1 MVTSNFFH
9 IAGLYLGLHP
19 ANERRRYKVNAVSHW
34 LGANLESALY
44 RINTGVPTEHSC
56 TTWLATPTDHRIQKR
71 KIINKSSGHNERGL
85 TPLDY
90 QGTKGYQY
98 IMVHYCTLIRNKI
111 WIKTYVTLWT
121 QQKYTFTSNS
131 HGQALWCLIYIY
143 TVECHYK
150 AVQFTIVL
158 HTALQ
163 WLW

>member
-1 MVTSNFFH
+1 MVTSKFFH

-56 TTWLATPTDHRIQKR
+56 TIWLATPTDHRIQKR

-98 IMVHYCTLIRNKI
+98 IVVHYCTVIRKKYEVKLMWHFEPNKNTLSRLIPMARLCGVLF
-111 WIKTYVTLWT
+111 TYI
-121 QQKYTFTSNS
+121 QSS
-131 HGQALWCLIYIY
+131 
-143 TVECHYK
+143 
-150 AVQFTIVL
+150 AVIMQSSSP
-158 HTALQ
+158 
-163 WLW
+163 